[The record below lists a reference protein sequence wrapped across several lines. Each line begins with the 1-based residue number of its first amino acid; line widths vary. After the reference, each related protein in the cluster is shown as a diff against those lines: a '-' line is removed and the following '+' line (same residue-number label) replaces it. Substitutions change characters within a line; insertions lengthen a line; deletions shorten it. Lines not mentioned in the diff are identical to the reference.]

1 MKRNTLL
8 CGLFTAAACGGG
20 GAKPP
25 QSPTTGATDTTSDT
39 ATPAGS
45 STASTVPTEDAKPD
59 PNLPNRLAHS
69 NTGGMWLPAQ
79 MLLPQHMEIFQKLGV
94 ALDAKTLSDPL
105 SSPLAAIVSLG
116 GCSASLVSPEGLIVT
131 NHHCVQG
138 ALQLNSTAQNNL
150 VENGF
155 LAKTKADE
163 VSAGPTQKVMVLQA
177 YRDVTVEMRKGL
189 EAIKDPIA
197 RKTEAENR
205 LKKLQTAC
213 EKDRPG
219 LRCQVTSYFA
229 GGQYSLLEYLE
240 IRDVRLVYVPKRSV
254 GNYGGEIDNWA
265 WPRHTGDFSF
275 YRAYVGKDG
284 KPADFAKDNVPFAP
298 KHFLKVS
305 ATGVKPADFVMVTG
319 YPGRT
324 NRTATAAAT
333 HHDVDWFYPYL
344 VTYLQERYAFV
355 ESHMKDPGETAIK
368 ANVAKQSIQ
377 NGLEKNQGVLNGLK
391 KNAALLA
398 QKDQLESKIAAWAA
412 MPGNAAYQKA
422 ITRFRA
428 IETEKFKTAQA
439 DFDRSIAFGGSRL
452 LGTALTFIRLADE
465 RSKKDEARKPGFQ
478 ERDMPR
484 MEGSQKAFLKQY
496 DRVLDRGGF
505 RLALLR
511 AAALPVAQRPWL
523 ATLLN
528 VKNGVKIDGTLID
541 ATLDAW
547 YGATT
552 MEDEKIRLEM
562 LKTGTV
568 KQFKASKDP
577 FVQAA
582 MRIFPIFQAE
592 EKKADKRAGETM
604 LLEPMYVEAMRQVLG
619 GFLSPD
625 ANSTLRVTYG
635 TVKSFNPG
643 SKALADSPFTVTSQI
658 VAKDKGAEP
667 FDAPKELLAAIKAK
681 RYGKYAVAAL
691 GGEVPVDFLSDLDIT
706 GGNSGSATLNDKGE
720 LVGLAFDG
728 TIEGVASDVVF
739 DGATTRVIHADIRY
753 TLWIMDMIDNAD
765 HLIKEMGLTATP

>member
-8 CGLFTAAACGGG
+8 CGLLLAAACGGG
-20 GAKPP
+20 NKNTKTPVGAGAGDA
-25 QSPTTGATDTTSDT
+25 TGAGS
-39 ATPAGS
+39 ATVVADSVQPPVE
-45 STASTVPTEDAKPD
+45 TKPD

-79 MLLPQHMEIFQKLGV
+79 MTLPQHVETFQKLGV
-94 ALDAKTLSDPL
+94 AIDAKTLSDPL
-105 SSPLAAIVSLG
+105 SAPLAAIVSLG
-116 GCSASLVSPEGLIVT
+116 GCSASFVSPEGLIVT

-138 ALQLNSTAQNNL
+138 ALQLNSTPQNNL

-163 VSAGPTQKVMVLQA
+163 VTAGPTQKVMVLQA
-177 YRDVTVEMRKGL
+177 YKDVTTDMRKGL

-219 LRCQVTSYFA
+219 VRCQVTSYFA

-284 KPADFAKDNVPFAP
+284 KPADFSKENVPFAP

-305 ATGVKPADFVMVTG
+305 AAGVKPADFVMVTG

-324 NRTATAAAT
+324 ERTATAAAT
-333 HHDVDWFYPYL
+333 HHDVDWYYPYI
-344 VTYLQERYAFV
+344 VQYLKERYAFV
-355 ESHMKDPGETAIK
+355 ESHMKDAGETAIK
-368 ANVAKQSIQ
+368 ANVAKQTVQ
-377 NGLEKNQGVLNGLK
+377 NGLEKNEGVLNGLK

-398 QKDQLESKIAAWAA
+398 QKDELERKIAAWAA
-412 MPGNAAYQKA
+412 KPGNEAYKKA
-422 ITRFRA
+422 ITRFNA
-428 IETEKFKTAQA
+428 LEAETFKTAQA
-439 DFDRSIAFGGSRL
+439 DFDRSVAFGGSRL

-465 RSKKDEARKPGFQ
+465 RTKKDEARKPGFQ

-484 MEGSQKAFLKQY
+484 MEGGQKAFAKQY
-496 DRVLDRGGF
+496 DRVLDRGAF
-505 RLALLR
+505 RLALTR
-511 AAALPVAQRPWL
+511 ALKLPEAQRPWL
-523 ATLLN
+523 ATLLDA
-528 VKNGVKIDGTLID
+528 KKGVKIDEKLID
-541 ATLDAW
+541 TTLDAW
-547 YGATT
+547 YAATT
-552 MEDEKIRLEM
+552 MEDEKVRMEL
-562 LKTGTV
+562 LKSGTTA
-568 KQFKASKDP
+568 QLKASKDP

-582 MRIFPIFQAE
+582 MRIFPIFKAE
-592 EKKADKRAGETM
+592 EKKTDKRAGESMM
-604 LLEPMYVEAMRQVLG
+604 LQPMYVEAMRQVLG

-635 TVKSFNPG
+635 TVKSFKPE
-643 SKALADSPFTVTSQI
+643 SKDKADWPFTVTSQI
-658 VAKDKGAEP
+658 AAKDKGADP
-667 FDAPKELLAAIKAK
+667 FDAPKEMLAAIKAK
-681 RYGKYAVAAL
+681 KYGKYAVAAL
-691 GGEVPVDFLSDLDIT
+691 DGEVPVDFLSDLDIT

-728 TIEGVASDVVF
+728 TIEGVSSDVVF
-739 DGATTRVIHADIRY
+739 DGSTTRVIHADARY
-753 TLWIMDMIDNAD
+753 MLWVMDMLDNAD
-765 HLIKEMGLTATP
+765 HLIKEMGLTPTP